1 MSMSK
6 EIIFD
11 IPKDGIHDDDT
22 ILIEL
27 VEDCPVEYANDIFN
41 AFKKIYPKATIS
53 MLHPDLIKSVRFFH
67 KSENH
72 HPDLP
77 F

>member
-11 IPKDGIHDDDT
+11 IPKDGVRDDDT

-27 VEDCPVEYANDIFN
+27 SEDCPIDYANDIFN

-67 KSENH
+67 KNENY

>member
-1 MSMSK
+1 MSNG
-6 EIIFD
+6 IIFD

-27 VEDCPVEYANDIFN
+27 SEDCPIDYANDIFN

-53 MLHPDLIKSVRFFH
+53 MLCPNLIKSVRFFH

>member
-1 MSMSK
+1 MSK

-27 VEDCPVEYANDIFN
+27 SEDCLIDYANEIYN
-41 AFKKIYPKATIS
+41 AFSRIYPKATITI
-53 MLHPDLIKSVRFFH
+53 LHPDLIKSVRFFH
-67 KSENH
+67 KPSNH